1 MAMTNGKLTVDGSAA
16 VSSSTS
22 SSSQVQARNEAALRP
37 AERRRRGVEIWGRH
51 KALERIV
58 EDVDA
63 SAEEFI
69 KRFREN
75 LLLQRLDSIENYK
88 EMLARGAS

>member
-1 MAMTNGKLTVDGSAA
+1 MTNGKLTVDGSPA
-16 VSSSTS
+16 VSSSS
-22 SSSQVQARNEAALRP
+22 SSRVQARKEAALRP
-37 AERRRRGVEIWGRH
+37 AEGRGRGAEIWGRH
-51 KALERIV
+51 KTLERIV

-75 LLLQRLDSIENYK
+75 LLLQRLESIENYK